1 MKHSANESLYFIGYP
16 LKVAK
21 EETIVVDNTKALLVV
36 VKHNTSIR
44 DAIKEITDN
53 PLNWD
58 LHWFSNYE

>member
-1 MKHSANESLYFIGYP
+1 MKHSANELLYFSGYP

-36 VKHNTSIR
+36 VKHNNSIR
-44 DAIKEITDN
+44 NAIKEITDN